1 MKITYFFKLLII
13 IVILCLLIFL
23 YLKLKEQFKS
33 NIDIDSEINKPNKI
47 NFNLSTNKKKN
58 KIIISW
64 KRNIMAY
71 KYIII
76 MYINNDGPYFIDINE
91 YYKNKN
97 IQDISDILNLE
108 YIYDAIP
115 HIIYRFTVIC
125 VNKVNNKYFY
135 SEYDIKEI
143 KLSILDT
150 NISKANSFDLRVSC
164 NPDGQHV
171 IGSECVE
178 NTFPKLHSK
187 IYNYELNTNESFNE
201 NNHNILMDE
210 LTYNKKYNFNF
221 NI

>member
-108 YIYDAIP
+108 YI
-115 HIIYRFTVIC
+115 
-125 VNKVNNKYFY
+125 
-135 SEYDIKEI
+135 
-143 KLSILDT
+143 
-150 NISKANSFDLRVSC
+150 VS
-164 NPDGQHV
+164 
-171 IGSECVE
+171 
-178 NTFPKLHSK
+178 T
-187 IYNYELNTNESFNE
+187 
-201 NNHNILMDE
+201 
-210 LTYNKKYNFNF
+210 KKQ
-221 NI
+221 

>member
-13 IVILCLLIFL
+13 IIILCLLIIL
-23 YLKLKEQFKS
+23 YLKFKEQFQS
-33 NIDIDSEINKPNKI
+33 TNDIVSETNKPAKI

-58 KIIISW
+58 KIILSW
-64 KRNIMAY
+64 DRNVMATNY
-71 KYIII
+71 VII
-76 MYINNDGPYFIDINE
+76 MYINSDGPYFIDIKE
-91 YYKNKN
+91 YYKNNN
-97 IQDISDILNLE
+97 IQNIKDILKLD
-108 YIYDAIP
+108 YIYDAKTN
-115 HIIYRFTVIC
+115 IIYKFAVIG
-125 VNKVNNKYFY
+125 VNNVNNDYYY

-150 NISKANSFDLRVSC
+150 NISKANSFDLKVSC

-178 NTFPKLHSK
+178 NTFPKLHSN

-221 NI
+221 